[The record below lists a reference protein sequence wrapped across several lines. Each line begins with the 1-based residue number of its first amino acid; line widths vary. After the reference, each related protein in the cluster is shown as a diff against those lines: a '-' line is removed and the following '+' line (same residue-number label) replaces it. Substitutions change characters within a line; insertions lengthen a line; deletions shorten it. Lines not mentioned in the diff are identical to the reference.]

1 MKKSTVKHSTGNN
14 EPTLTDKVT
23 DLLATQIRNGVYPVN
38 ARLPTEQF
46 MTEEYGVSRTVIR
59 EAISRLKSEG
69 LVETRQGSGTIVL
82 SPSSY
87 DSFKLPAD
95 TADHAQGVIHILEL
109 RKGIETEMA
118 ALAAVNHTAEQLEK
132 MRQALIDMDTATA
145 NGEDGVKEDLAF
157 HTAIAKASH
166 NPHFPELLKML
177 TRALE
182 DAIRVTRGNEAKTS
196 SMGEQVRLEHQAIF
210 KAIEQRDPDEARKAA
225 FKHMDNTVERIHNA
239 EESFWTG
246 PDGKIAR
253 RLGLTNLQKVIR
265 SK

>member
-1 MKKSTVKHSTGNN
+1 MKKNTALNSSKKF

-23 DLLATQIRNGVYPVN
+23 SMLASQIRGGVYPVN

-82 SPSSY
+82 APSNY

-118 ALAAVNHTAEQLEK
+118 ALAALNHTHEQLSK
-132 MRQALIDMDTATA
+132 IRQALFDMDTAT
-145 NGEDGVKEDLAF
+145 NDGRDGVNEDLAF
-157 HTAIAKASH
+157 HTAIAKASN
-166 NPHFPELLKML
+166 NPHFPELLRML
-177 TRALE
+177 TRSLE
-182 DAIRVTRGNEAKTS
+182 DAIRVTRGNEAKFS
-196 SMGEQVRLEHQAIF
+196 SMAEQVRREHQAILN
-210 KAIEQRDPDEARKAA
+210 AIETRNPDEARKAA
-225 FKHMDNTVERIHNA
+225 FRHMSNTVGRINTA
-239 EESFWTG
+239 EESFWSG

-253 RLGLTNLQKVIR
+253 RLATANLQKN
-265 SK
+265 SL